1 MTRRLVVA
9 VLLLGFAQSAVA
21 QERWTSLFDGETLAG
36 WEGSTDYFRVENGV
50 IVGGTVEADIP
61 QNEFLCLEGEHDDF
75 ELELDFRLDEG
86 VNSGVQIRSQRIP
99 NSHETIGY
107 QADLGDGYWGAIYDE
122 SRRNRVLIAP
132 EEGVIEGTLDPLG
145 WNRYR
150 IRAEGPRIQLFINET
165 PTVDYTEP
173 EADIVQEGRICL
185 QIHRGPAGEVRFRD
199 IRIRDLGGE

>member
-1 MTRRLVVA
+1 MTRKLVLVV
-9 VLLLGFAQSAVA
+9 LMLGFAQSAVA

-61 QNEFLCLEGEHDDF
+61 QNEFLCLEAEHDDF

-99 NSHETIGY
+99 DSHETIGY

-132 EEGVIEGTLDPLG
+132 EEGVIEGTLDRLG

-165 PTVDYTEP
+165 ATVDYTEP
-173 EADIVQEGRICL
+173 EADIPQEGRICL
-185 QIHRGPAGEVRFRD
+185 QIHSGPAGEVRFRE
-199 IRIRDLGGE
+199 IRIRELNSD

>member
-86 VNSGVQIRSQRIP
+86 VNSGVQIRC
-99 NSHETIGY
+99 
-107 QADLGDGYWGAIYDE
+107 
-122 SRRNRVLIAP
+122 RNR
-132 EEGVIEGTLDPLG
+132 
-145 WNRYR
+145 N
-150 IRAEGPRIQLFINET
+150 
-165 PTVDYTEP
+165 
-173 EADIVQEGRICL
+173 
-185 QIHRGPAGEVRFRD
+185 HR
-199 IRIRDLGGE
+199 LL